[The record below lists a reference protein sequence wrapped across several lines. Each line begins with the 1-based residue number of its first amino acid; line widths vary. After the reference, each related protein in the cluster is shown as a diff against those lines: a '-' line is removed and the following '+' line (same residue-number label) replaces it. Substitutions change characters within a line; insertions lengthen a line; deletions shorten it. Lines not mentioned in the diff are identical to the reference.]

1 MQIDVSS
8 PEVGASLRDL
18 VLAKVKHRQDG
29 LPRSQLNHDERAV
42 ATILAQD
49 GLIRKEIV
57 DLATHSIKYY
67 PKEAASA

>member
-8 PEVGASLRDL
+8 PEIGASLRDL
-18 VLAKVKHRQDG
+18 VLAKVKLSTEG
-29 LPRSQLNHDERAV
+29 LSRSQLNHDERSV

-57 DLATHSIKYY
+57 DAATSSIMYF
-67 PKEAASA
+67 PKESESV

>member
-18 VLAKVKHRQDG
+18 VLEKVKHSDQG
-29 LPRSQLNHDERAV
+29 LRRCELNHDERTV

-49 GLIRKEIV
+49 GLIRKEVV
-57 DLATHSIKYY
+57 DPATYSIKYH
-67 PKEAASA
+67 PV